1 MLKSQFVLFVLTV
14 ALALTFIFFA
24 SVAAADSPVTK
35 DVVKIE
41 NPKTLGAKQL
51 IVERV
56 PVGIHEDYKPQLI
69 KLANGELLLTG
80 FYAPVTGGVAAE
92 YCFLYR
98 SSDGGRTWSDRQQLE
113 ILGRES
119 FLSMISD
126 GTLFISTHV
135 LPGARGNNEGYSF
148 CYLYRSTDA
157 GRTWQGTKIPFDDAM
172 RNARQDGKRPT
183 TAAIGTARNV
193 LELRD
198 GTVVFGTGSRNGAAF
213 LWRSKNNGQNWD
225 KSLAGSYTGPD
236 VAKYP
241 YSIHNEAFLWQ
252 APNGEILSVKRVAS
266 KFYPAIPNTQIPQE
280 TSDQYER
287 MVLYRSKD
295 GGRNWSYE
303 ELGSHY
309 GEMYPSILRLQDGRL
324 LFTFTMRTAVEPNV
338 LPLGLRAVIGTEKD
352 DGFTFDFRHDRILLD
367 TKSPANL
374 SSGGG
379 FGNTVQL
386 DDGTLVSTCSYRTP
400 ENTTRCEVIRW
411 RAPK

>member
-24 SVAAADSPVTK
+24 SVTAADSPVTK

-51 IVERV
+51 TVERV
-56 PVGIHEDYKPQLI
+56 PVGIYEDYKPHLI

-80 FYAPVTGGVAAE
+80 LHAPVTGGVAAE

-135 LPGARGNNEGYSF
+135 IPGARGNNEGYSF
-148 CYLYRSTDA
+148 CYLYRSTD
-157 GRTWQGTKIPFDDAM
+157 
-172 RNARQDGKRPT
+172 
-183 TAAIGTARNV
+183 
-193 LELRD
+193 E
-198 GTVVFGTGSRNGAAF
+198 
-213 LWRSKNNGQNWD
+213 
-225 KSLAGSYTGPD
+225 
-236 VAKYP
+236 
-241 YSIHNEAFLWQ
+241 
-252 APNGEILSVKRVAS
+252 APNGDILSVKRVAS
-266 KFYPAIPNTQIPQE
+266 KFYPAIPNTQIPRG

-295 GGRNWSYE
+295 AGRNWSYE

-324 LFTFTMRTAVEPNV
+324 LFTFTMRTAVKPNV

-367 TKSPANL
+367 TQSPANL

-379 FGNTVQL
+379 FGTTVQL
-386 DDGTLVSTCSYRTP
+386 DDGTLVSTCSYSTP
-400 ENTTRCEVIRW
+400 ENTTRCEAIRW